1 MQERATSQRWRSAPN
16 RFSHSYT
23 DFRPSRFIFS
33 IDCYQPATDYSSLTA
48 FFLRLGL
55 LRFHLLSRPFIFNHQ
70 NLGDDTYRDLLRR
83 FGVQLESHWRMD
95 LGELFLGYT
104 FFL

>member
-1 MQERATSQRWRSAPN
+1 MALCAEPFFSFLYGFPPFSFHFFN
-16 RFSHSYT
+16 RLLPTRDGLLLT
-23 DFRPSRFIFS
+23 D
-33 IDCYQPATDYSSLTA
+33 SLL
-48 FFLRLGL
+48 LRLGL

-95 LGELFLGYT
+95 LGELFPGYT